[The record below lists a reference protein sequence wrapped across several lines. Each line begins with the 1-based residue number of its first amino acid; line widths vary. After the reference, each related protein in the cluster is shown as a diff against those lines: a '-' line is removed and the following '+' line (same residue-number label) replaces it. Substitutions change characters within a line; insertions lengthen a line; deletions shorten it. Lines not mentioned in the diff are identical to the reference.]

1 VSGQY
6 VPPVSGVSCMDK
18 RNVGTLNL
26 GTVDFQWSN
35 VIEIVLQHD

>member
-1 VSGQY
+1 
-6 VPPVSGVSCMDK
+6 MDK
-18 RNVGTLNL
+18 RNVGTLSL